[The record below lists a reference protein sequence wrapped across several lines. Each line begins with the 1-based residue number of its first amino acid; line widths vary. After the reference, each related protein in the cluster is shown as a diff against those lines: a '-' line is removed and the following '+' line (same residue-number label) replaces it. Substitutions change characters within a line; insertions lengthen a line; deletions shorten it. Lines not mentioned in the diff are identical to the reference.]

1 MKRPGHCIALAA
13 AGLMI
18 VAPIAAI
25 AEENASRPA
34 FDQDSPVSLGETE
47 AASIMALQQR
57 AQTRQGAG
65 ANRSRPSKP
74 KPAARNSSKKSVNHN
89 RDRNPNRNSGNRN
102 NNNRNNNRITNVSGN
117 DVNINVDRNVRYDDH
132 HHHHDHWDDW
142 DDDWHPWATAAAVTM
157 TAAVIGSI
165 VASIPPDCSTVI
177 VNGISYS
184 QCGSTW
190 YQPQY
195 YGSSVQ
201 YVVVNPP
208 R

>member
-1 MKRPGHCIALAA
+1 MNMIANCIALAA
-13 AGLMI
+13 AGMLAAASGPAGA
-18 VAPIAAI
+18 VPVQQPGFDPQRPIAFGTTETASI
-25 AEENASRPA
+25 FALQDRSRARSAKATRAAPSRPKPQA
-34 FDQDSPVSLGETE
+34 
-47 AASIMALQQR
+47 
-57 AQTRQGAG
+57 
-65 ANRSRPSKP
+65 RSN
-74 KPAARNSSKKSVNHN
+74 ARSSVNHT
-89 RDRNPNRNSGNRN
+89 DRNTNRINRERSSNRN
-102 NNNRNNNRITNVSGN
+102 NNNRYTNVSN
-117 DVNINVDRNVRYDDH
+117 NNVNVNVDRDVHYDD

-157 TAAVIGSI
+157 TAAVVGSI
-165 VASIPPDCSTVI
+165 VASIPPDCSTVV